1 MSQTSNI
8 TEAVSKN
15 GQDYISIVS
24 AGSPIDTQIT
34 LSTAQT
40 IGLVQAVNWSLNTG
54 DTVAK
59 CTLEVVAAPA
69 EVKALLS
76 ETTIKIRL
84 AHNPLPVLWT
94 YYLGQLKRRWAY
106 FTKGLPTSA

>member
-8 TEAVSKN
+8 TEAVVKN
-15 GQDYISIVS
+15 GQEYISIVS

-40 IGLVQAVNWSLNTG
+40 IGLVQSVAWSLNVG

-59 CTLEVVAAPA
+59 CTVEVVASPA
-69 EVKALLS
+69 EIKALLS
-76 ETTIKIRL
+76 DTTIKIRL
-84 AHNPLPVLWT
+84 AHNPLPALWA
-94 YYLGQLKRRWAY
+94 YYIGQLERRWAY
-106 FTKGLPTSA
+106 FTKGLPTSK